1 MSLDMDIVIVAAVSK
16 NGVIGKDGTIPWS
29 IPTDLKHFKKLTEGG
44 VVIMGR
50 KTFESMGNKPL
61 PKRHNIVVSTTMSKI
76 NLHSNLSIV
85 TSLDE
90 ALWEAQEDFKEA
102 FVIGGEAIYKEAMS
116 LASKMII
123 SHVDTAVKGG
133 TARFPYINTK
143 TGWYEDSRVKAEVN
157 SRDDYDYAIVTYK
170 RLVEKQV
177 SLYATT
183 SSFLPVSSFISSGTT
198 TFSIPDGGVY
208 SVGVGTSS
216 ISGALP
222 TYSSFDS
229 ELSSPATDE
238 DKRRNEDI

>member
-29 IPTDLKHFKKLTEGG
+29 IPTDLKHFKKLTKDG

-50 KTFESMGNKPL
+50 KTFESIGNKPL
-61 PKRHNIVVSTTMSKI
+61 PNRHNIVVSTTMSKI

-102 FVIGGEAIYKEAMS
+102 FVIGGESIYKEAMS

-123 SHVDTAVKGG
+123 SHVNTTVNGG

-157 SRDDYDYAIVTYK
+157 SRDDYDYTIVTYK
-170 RLVEKQV
+170 RLVEKQD
-177 SLYATT
+177 SLFVTT
-183 SSFLPVSSFISSGTT
+183 SSFLPVSSSGTT
-198 TFSIPDGGVY
+198 TSYIPYGEVY
-208 SVGVGTSS
+208 SVGSSTSN
-216 ISGALP
+216 IPCALP

-229 ELSSPATDE
+229 ELSSPSTDE